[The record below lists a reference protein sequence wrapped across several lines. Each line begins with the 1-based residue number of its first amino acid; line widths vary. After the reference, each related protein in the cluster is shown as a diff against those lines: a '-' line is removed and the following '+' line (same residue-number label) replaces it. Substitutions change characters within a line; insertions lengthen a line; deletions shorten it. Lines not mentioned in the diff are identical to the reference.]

1 MPHHHRLR
9 SAAALL
15 GLTLAAC
22 SPAGPVELSG
32 AFRLDE
38 SGTFVALDFGN
49 EHEVQVSLG
58 MSGHP
63 PNFGKVCE
71 YVRTGDQVMITVD
84 DDTGK
89 TMVLNIESNGL
100 RLENGQLME
109 KDLRSP
115 ADRSG
120 APR

>member
-1 MPHHHRLR
+1 MCIRD
-9 SAAALL
+9 S
-15 GLTLAAC
+15 
-22 SPAGPVELSG
+22 
-32 AFRLDE
+32 
-38 SGTFVALDFGN
+38 
-49 EHEVQVSLG
+49 
-58 MSGHP
+58 
-63 PNFGKVCE
+63 GKVCE

-89 TMVLNIESNGL
+89 TMVLTIESNGL

-109 KDLRSP
+109 KDSRSP